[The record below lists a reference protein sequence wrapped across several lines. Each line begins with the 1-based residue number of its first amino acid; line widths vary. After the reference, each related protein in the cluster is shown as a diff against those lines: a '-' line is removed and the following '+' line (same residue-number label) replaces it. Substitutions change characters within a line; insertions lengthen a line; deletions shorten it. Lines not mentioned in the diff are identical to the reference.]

1 MSVDRYFRGES
12 KTLTFNFRKHRL
24 TLIIIGLVVVIGASI
39 TPFMSA
45 SCSTRRAAE
54 PAGEAKALELLR
66 NMTRGGALPAEDA
79 VARIESDYPN
89 TKAAGLARILRARIK
104 IKQGDFAGGIA
115 LLDSNIIGDR
125 TALGDYALL
134 LRARALEQLGRR
146 TEARADY
153 EKLARDYPT
162 SMRAGHALR
171 RDAEMLMEDN
181 QAAAVPVLL
190 KQLDEKDDA
199 AALLLTAKA
208 YEAAGDST
216 RAVASYR
223 RIYFYSPASSESV
236 EAEAKL
242 SQLNS
247 TTAPAMQAEATTR
260 ADKLFEAKRY
270 SDAVNAYTDAL
281 TRFPA
286 TQSAPLQLRRG
297 IAASNA
303 KRTPDAIQSLSNIPT
318 SATERA
324 EALFYLT
331 QAYAGA
337 RQWDMAR
344 GAIAELRKSFS
355 DSPFAPRAM
364 VRAGEIARD
373 AKDTAQAA
381 NFFRD
386 AINAFPGAGEAAQ
399 AQFEIAW
406 ASHDTKDYQESSR
419 LLTEHLALYADK
431 NTDNRGRAGYWAA
444 RDSERAGKL
453 GEARALYEAMQ
464 ARYSANWYGFLSQQ
478 RLDTMKRN
486 GAMTQANFAAD
497 STVGRAVAN
506 LKTITIAE
514 ETATENATERIAKA
528 DQLANIGIDDFA
540 LEELAVAL
548 QGAPTSPRVNL
559 AIARIYRARGQN
571 LLAFNQLKKSY
582 PDYSQMK
589 PEELTREEW
598 DVFYP
603 LNYWDIIVQEARAK
617 RLDPHQVAGLIR
629 QESVFDPRAASP
641 AKAYGL
647 MQLLI
652 PTGTSLARKYGID
665 RAVTVESLFEPRLN
679 IQLGTAYMRDQFDK
693 FGRIEYVA
701 IAYNAG
707 PGRVPQWRATLPLE
721 IDEFAEAI
729 PFKETRG
736 YVQGVVRNTLQ
747 YERLYDDNGQFR
759 PEVGTRPVHP
769 STDTPQAGA
778 PALQPPDE
786 TVIQRR
792 FTGSERGE

>member
-1 MSVDRYFRGES
+1 
-12 KTLTFNFRKHRL
+12 LTFNFRKHRL
-24 TLIIIGLVVVIGASI
+24 TLIIIGLVVVIGASV

-45 SCSTRRAAE
+45 SCSTRHAAE
-54 PAGEAKALELLR
+54 PTGEAKALEQLR
-66 NMTRGGALPAEDA
+66 NMTRGGVLPSEDA

-115 LLDSNIIGDR
+115 LLDSNVIRDR

-181 QAAAVPVLL
+181 QATAVPVIL

-216 RAVASYR
+216 RAVAAYR
-223 RIYFYSPASSESV
+223 RIYFFSPASSESV

-242 SQLNS
+242 TQLNS
-247 TTAPAMQAEATTR
+247 TTAPATNAEATTR
-260 ADKLFEAKRY
+260 ADKLFEARRY
-270 SDAVNAYTDAL
+270 SDAVNAYTEAF

-297 IAASNA
+297 IAASSA
-303 KRTPDAIQSLSNIPT
+303 KRTADAISSLSNIPT
-318 SATERA
+318 SASERA

-337 RQWDMAR
+337 HQWEMAR
-344 GAIAELRKSFS
+344 NAIAELRKSFS
-355 DSPFAPRAM
+355 DSSFAPRAM

-373 AKDTAQAA
+373 AKDTGQAA

-386 AINAFPGAGEAAQ
+386 AIAAFPGAGEAAQ

-406 ASHDTKDYQESSR
+406 AAHDAKDYQESSR

-453 GEARALYEAMQ
+453 AEARALYEAMQ
-464 ARYSANWYGFLSQQ
+464 SRYSANWYGSLSQQ

-486 GAMTQANFAAD
+486 GAMPQANFAPD
-497 STVGRAVAN
+497 SALGRAVTN
-506 LKTITIAE
+506 LKTVTVAE
-514 ETATENATERIAKA
+514 ETAAENENERIAKA

-540 LEELAVAL
+540 LEELAVAA
-548 QGAPTSPRVNL
+548 QAAPTSPRVNL
-559 AIARIYRARGQN
+559 AIARIYRTRGQN

-629 QESVFDPRAASP
+629 QESVFDPRATSP

-647 MQLLI
+647 MQLLV

-665 RAVTVESLFEPRLN
+665 RTITVESLFEPRLN

-701 IAYNAG
+701 VAYNAG

-747 YERLYDDNGQFR
+747 YERLYDENGQFL
-759 PEVGTRPVHP
+759 PIVGTRPVHP
-769 STDTPQAGA
+769 STGTAQAGPA
-778 PALQPPDE
+778 ALQSPDE

-792 FTGSERGE
+792 FTGTERGE

>member
-1 MSVDRYFRGES
+1 
-12 KTLTFNFRKHRL
+12 LTFNFRKHRL
-24 TLIIIGLVVVIGASI
+24 TLIIIGLVVVIGASV

-54 PAGEAKALELLR
+54 PTGEAKALEQLR
-66 NMTRGGALPAEDA
+66 NMTRGGVLPAEDA
-79 VARIESDYPN
+79 VARIESDFPN

-115 LLDSNIIGDR
+115 LLDSSVIRDR

-134 LRARALEQLGRR
+134 LRARALEQLSRR

-162 SMRAGHALR
+162 SIRAGHALR

-190 KQLDEKDDA
+190 KQLGEKDDA

-208 YEAAGDST
+208 YEAAGDSA

-223 RIYFYSPASSESV
+223 RIYFYSPAASESV

-242 SQLNS
+242 AQLNS
-247 TTAPAMQAEATTR
+247 TTAPATNAEATTR

-270 SDAVNAYTDAL
+270 SDAVNAYTEAF
-281 TRFPA
+281 TRFPT
-286 TQSAPLQLRRG
+286 TQSAALQLRRG
-297 IAASNA
+297 IAASSS
-303 KRTPDAIQSLSNIPT
+303 KRTPDAISSLSNIPT
-318 SATERA
+318 SAPERA

-355 DSPFAPRAM
+355 DSSFAPRAM

-373 AKDTAQAA
+373 AKDTEQAA

-386 AINAFPGAGEAAQ
+386 AITAFPGAGEAAQ

-406 ASHDTKDYQESSR
+406 AAHDAKDYQESSR
-419 LLTEHLALYADK
+419 LLTEHLALYAYK

-464 ARYSANWYGFLSQQ
+464 SRYSANWYGFLSQQ

-486 GAMTQANFAAD
+486 AVMPQANFTPD
-497 STVGRAVAN
+497 STMGRALAN
-506 LKTITIAE
+506 LKTVTVAE
-514 ETATENATERIAKA
+514 ETAVEDSNERIAKA
-528 DQLANIGIDDFA
+528 DQLTNIGIDDFA

-548 QGAPTSPRVNL
+548 QAAPTSPRVNL

-603 LNYWDIIVQEARAK
+603 LNYWDIIVQEARTR

-629 QESVFDPRAASP
+629 QESVFDPRATSP

-647 MQLLI
+647 MQLLV

-665 RAVTVESLFEPRLN
+665 RTITVESLFEPRLN

-701 IAYNAG
+701 VAYNAG

-747 YERLYDDNGQFR
+747 YERLYDDNGQFL
-759 PEVGTRPVHP
+759 PIVGTRPVHP
-769 STDTPQAGA
+769 STGAAQAGT
-778 PALQPPDE
+778 PAFQSADE

-792 FTGSERGE
+792 FTGNERGE